1 MMSISPIYII
11 LNNFYCILRVVVN
24 INIEHQNGIQYRKMV
39 KTLMKLKLDM
49 LLIFKD
55 ATNKMI
61 HNMNGSNNHLLILKI
76 LHLKNLKMYP
86 CS

>member
-1 MMSISPIYII
+1 MSISPIYII

-61 HNMNGSNNHLLILKI
+61 HNMNGSNNHLLILIIHRI
-76 LHLKNLKMYP
+76 LRY
-86 CS
+86 CI